1 LQFTQPATTVS
12 STQTEDQSSLLEDSS
27 LLQGTSSS
35 DLISTLAKLDEPPV
49 LESSDESGPKTC
61 NCDVKY
67 TRLMAEQ
74 RDRLERVFKEDK
86 QKGLDEQSDR
96 VSIYSG
102 YFV

>member
-1 LQFTQPATTVS
+1 M
-12 STQTEDQSSLLEDSS
+12 
-27 LLQGTSSS
+27 
-35 DLISTLAKLDEPPV
+35 

-96 VSIYSG
+96 VSIYCG